1 LQAGGLRPDI
11 LRKERDTM
19 KITEVRKR
27 AKGLGLKPGRLSKA
41 DLIRAIQRAEG
52 HFDCFGT
59 ASGFCDQQDCAW
71 RKDCLGKDA

>member
-1 LQAGGLRPDI
+1 MR
-11 LRKERDTM
+11 M
-19 KITEVRKR
+19 TEVRKR
-27 AKGLGLKPGRLSKA
+27 AKDLGLEPGSLRKA

-59 ASGFCDQQDCAW
+59 ATGFCDQQDCAW